1 MSTIF
6 RTLDLTY
13 VYDGDGNV
21 LQIDDTRQTMT
32 STFTYDSR
40 DRVETASGAWGALS
54 WQYDAIGNR
63 TLQTKNSVDTSYTYT
78 TANRLDHTT
87 TGGQTESWA

>member
-1 MSTIF
+1 MS
-6 RTLDLTY
+6 RPPELLLTAGSERAPY
-13 VYDGDGNV
+13 RVILGLRLHGHG
-21 LQIDDTRQTMT
+21 LRRQDTT

-40 DRVETASGAWGALS
+40 TRLKTATGPWGSLS
-54 WQYDAIGNR
+54 WPYDAIGNR

-87 TGGQTESWA
+87 IG